1 MAYQRTT
8 KAQGFRQRVVPTN
21 EVTKY
26 TDLAKSLEKERKT
39 TVNDYKAASNEQIA
53 EMKRLSGL
61 EQQNDVYELAN
72 LRQFSKTLN
81 NTLESVATNII
92 KPITQSQIQDGIN
105 TAIQC
110 QQGDQSAC
118 EKVKLDDDQELQIQ
132 AQIAEQRTKV
142 TEATENIQKEWDEAG
157 FEADLR
163 QKYRLL
169 NLKKQNSN
177 SALGYRRGMLME
189 AATGYDAW
197 RDSILTGSSEDPLV
211 NGEVEYEGEKYKVSD
226 YYNIK
231 NNEIKQLIVGR
242 LQGEYI
248 ARNGAGLN
256 KSMVNKYL
264 TNPVVERTNIFN
276 QNEFNQAQRDYASQ
290 QLDDYKNEFLTN
302 YFSDL
307 DSDNGQ
313 KVAQLGIQEFLNNA
327 PGLMSALSVEGS
339 RYTASKTKLIEFLTD
354 TLTSEKFKNVD
365 DSEELL
371 SFLEEDKFYIAG
383 VSPKKKDG
391 TYELSSLSDL
401 FGSDL
406 DTDALRAEVFEAIAT
421 ESAKKLRGKEIQLNE
436 ELDGVFKKNG
446 DDIVTRQ
453 IELAEIYQKDEYYG
467 HYWANK
473 IFKQRDSSF
482 VATPPLNEVES
493 RKIMK
498 ELEEQY
504 DVKNGGK
511 INIYNVNVQRVD
523 TNVLTEYKEKGV
535 FGDPYDGDEGAK
547 KLHEGGVSNLE
558 KIVQDIFK
566 DRQLPEGEKDLQK
579 AAFINWVSPK
589 ILSTARKYSKLN
601 NSDIS
606 DGIQYAVAYYTQ
618 KLKAENEFGGLTEK
632 DIPTLAVEDS
642 GNISLLIND
651 ATGFTDAIYTSNS
664 KGLVSI
670 DKQSELHLDI
680 LQKAS
685 DGVAN
690 NNGYIFKKN
699 SIVKAPVFFKL
710 TDDGRPGI
718 IFEGLSKID
727 PLTTHPAVI
736 YNDQIVQ
743 VQGEGAKIEWNDKIK
758 AEIEEWQNLSV
769 DTRKALI
776 SNNDVRV
783 NSALKKEGYISLT
796 DLTQTLITPDGS
808 IPVREDEYSALLV
821 QAGVTDTFTYD
832 QFLARPD
839 LVERVIK
846 KKMINGLALIQGT
859 TNNNNQTIRK
869 LTAYMVTGDAENW
882 NKGDF
887 SNYSLEALN
896 AYHSGSNERLN
907 SIFNNNGLSLNS
919 FNVDVPFARD
929 IIDTDTD
936 NVLNIDLTT
945 VTSLEDLEAILA
957 RFNELSVP
965 DQKVNV
971 REYTPEDNP
980 SGMLEGPVSFQLRR
994 ILGKGWER
1002 VPNLEYAK
1010 YIKFKSDLEEKLYVT
1025 NVLENGVGFFW
1036 NNLARDDGSIQADY
1050 LNTYNFVQPNKN
1062 FEYMFLPA
1070 VENIIGKERLD
1081 SIREKGQNTAG
1092 ILELLRMEPEFSGV
1106 DTSNIEAGAFSE
1118 ITQED
1123 INREKRLDLE
1133 IEMLD
1138 IIHSGES
1145 TVDVTGNGYEAFNQG
1160 GKDKGK
1166 TVVGFSGTYG
1176 DHPANT
1182 GKKLTEMKIGDIL
1195 AIQDSG
1201 YNYKKYPKTEKG
1213 LKKLHDTGY
1222 IHAAGRYQF
1231 TRVGLREALKRSNIK
1246 ETDLFNEENQD
1257 KLAMI
1262 LLTQI
1267 GSSQWT
1273 SMEGNEK
1280 LNELLKK
1287 YKSIK

>member
-1 MAYQRTT
+1 MAYKRST
-8 KAQGFRQRVVPTN
+8 KAQGFRQRVVPNT
-21 EVTKY
+21 EAKQY
-26 TDLAKSLEKERKT
+26 TDLAKSLEKERKS
-39 TVNDYKAASNEQIA
+39 TVTDYKVAANEQIA

-81 NTLESVATNII
+81 NTLETVATNII
-92 KPITQSQIQDGIN
+92 KPITQNQIQDGIN

-132 AQIAEQRTKV
+132 AQVAKQRTEV
-142 TEATENIQKEWDEAG
+142 SEATDKIEKEWDEAG

-177 SALGYRRGMLME
+177 FALGYRRGMLME
-189 AATGYDAW
+189 AATGWDAY
-197 RDSILTGSSEDPLV
+197 RDSVLTGNSDDPIV
-211 NGEVEYEGEKYKVSD
+211 DREVEHEGETYRVGD

-231 NNEIKQLIVGR
+231 NTDVKEKIVAS

-248 ARNGAGLN
+248 TRHGTGLN

-264 TNPVVERTNIFN
+264 TSKVVERTNIFN
-276 QNEFNQAQRDYASQ
+276 QNEFNQAQRDYATQ
-290 QLDDYKNEFLTN
+290 QLDDYKDQFINF
-302 YFSDL
+302 YFTDL
-307 DSDNGQ
+307 DSENGQ
-313 KVAQLGIQEFLNNA
+313 ATAQLGIQEFLNNA

-371 SFLEEDKFYIAG
+371 SFLEQDKFYIAG
-383 VSPKKKDG
+383 VSKKKADG

-406 DTDALRAEVFEAIAT
+406 DTDALRAEVLESISSEARKTLAG
-421 ESAKKLRGKEIQLNE
+421 KKIQLNE
-436 ELDGVFKKNG
+436 ELDAVFIKNG
-446 DDIVTRQ
+446 DNIVNRQ

-467 HYWANK
+467 KYWANA

-482 VATPPLNEVES
+482 VVTPPLNEVES

-511 INIYNVNVQRVD
+511 INIFNVNVQRVD
-523 TNVLTEYKEKGV
+523 ANVLAEYKDKGV
-535 FGDPYDGDEGAK
+535 FGDPYDGDEAAK

-558 KIVQDIFK
+558 KIVKDIFDEK
-566 DRQLPEGEKDLQK
+566 ELPEGEKDLQT

-589 ILSTARKYSKLN
+589 ILSTARKYSELN
-601 NSDIS
+601 NTDIS
-606 DGIQYAVAYYTQ
+606 DGIQYAVGYYTQ
-618 KLKAENEFGGLTEK
+618 KLKAENSFGGLTPE
-632 DIPTLAVEDS
+632 DEPTLAVEDV
-642 GNISLLIND
+642 GNISLEIDQN
-651 ATGFTDAIYTSNS
+651 GFGADIYTSS
-664 KGLVSI
+664 TKGLVSV

-727 PLTTHPAVI
+727 PLTTHPAII
-736 YNDQIVQ
+736 YNDQIVLNGGKA
-743 VQGEGAKIEWNDKIK
+743 VEWNDEIK
-758 AEIEEWQNLSV
+758 AEIEEWKNLSV
-769 DTRKALI
+769 DTRKALT
-776 SNNDVRV
+776 SNVDVRV
-783 NSALKKEGYISLT
+783 NTALKKEGYISLT

-821 QAGVTDTFTYD
+821 QAGVTDTYTYD

-846 KKMINGLALIQGT
+846 KKMMNGLALIQGT
-859 TNNNNQTIRK
+859 TNNNNETIRK
-869 LTAYMVTGDAENW
+869 LTAYMITGDIENW

-907 SIFNNNGLSLNS
+907 SIFNNNGLSINS
-919 FNVDVPFARD
+919 FNVDVPFTRD
-929 IIDTDTD
+929 LIDTQPE
-936 NVLNIDLTT
+936 NILNLDLNTIT
-945 VTSLEDLEAILA
+945 NLEDLESTLA
-957 RFNELSVP
+957 KFNELEVP
-965 DQKVNV
+965 DQKINI
-971 REYTPEDNP
+971 REYSMFEQGTGAA
-980 SGMLEGPVSFQLRR
+980 SHQLRR

-1002 VPNLEYAK
+1002 EPNPEYAR
-1010 YIKFKSDLEEKLYVT
+1010 YIQFKEALEDKIGVMKVLRNHSNR
-1025 NVLENGVGFFW
+1025 NVLSPVGDFIYDTF
-1036 NNLARDDGSIQADY
+1036 LR
-1050 LNTYNFVQPNKN
+1050 LNFVDPNKVLEHQ
-1062 FEYMFLPA
+1062 FYPA
-1070 VENIIGKERLD
+1070 VKNIIGTQRFNEIKEKANNNED
-1081 SIREKGQNTAG
+1081 A
-1092 ILELLRMEPEFSGV
+1092 ILELLKLEPQFSGV
-1106 DTSNIEAGAFSE
+1106 DLSNTEPSTFTP
-1118 ITQED
+1118 ITNED
-1123 INREKRLDLE
+1123 VIREKKLELE

-1145 TVDVTGNGYEAFNQG
+1145 TVDTTGDGYEAFNQG
-1160 GKDKGK
+1160 GSNEGK
-1166 TVVGFSGTYG
+1166 TVEGFSGTYG

-1182 GKKLTEMKIGDIL
+1182 GKKLTEMSIKEIL

-1201 YNYKKYPKTEKG
+1201 YNTKLYPFTKEGTEKWHKSG
-1213 LKKLHDTGY
+1213 G

-1231 TRVGLREALKRSNIK
+1231 TRVGLREALKRSNLK

-1273 SMEGNEK
+1273 SMAGNEK

>member
-21 EVTKY
+21 EVKKY
-26 TDLAKSLEKERKT
+26 TDLAKSLEKERKS
-39 TVNDYKAASNEQIA
+39 TVTDYKVAANEQIA

-81 NTLESVATNII
+81 NTLETVATNII

-132 AQIAEQRTKV
+132 AQVAEQRTKV
-142 TEATENIQKEWDEAG
+142 QEATENIEKEWDEAG

-177 SALGYRRGMLME
+177 FALGYRRGMLME
-189 AATGYDAW
+189 AATGWDAY
-197 RDSILTGSSEDPLV
+197 RDSVLTGNSDDPIV
-211 NGEVEYEGEKYKVSD
+211 DREVEHEGETYRVGD

-231 NNEIKQLIVGR
+231 NTDVKEKIVAS

-248 ARNGAGLN
+248 TRNGAGLN

-264 TNPVVERTNIFN
+264 TSKVVERTNIFN
-276 QNEFNQAQRDYASQ
+276 QNEFNQAQRDYATQ
-290 QLDDYKNEFLTN
+290 QLDDYKDQFLN
-302 YFSDL
+302 FYFTDL
-307 DSDNGQ
+307 DSENG
-313 KVAQLGIQEFLNNA
+313 KATAQLGIQEFLNNA
-327 PGLMSALSVEGS
+327 PGLMSALNVEGS

-354 TLTSEKFKNVD
+354 TLSSEKFKNVD

-371 SFLEEDKFYIAG
+371 SFLEQDKFYIAG
-383 VSPKKKDG
+383 VSKKKTDG

-406 DTDALRAEVFEAIAT
+406 DTDAIRAEVLEAIA
-421 ESAKKLRGKEIQLNE
+421 SDARKKLAGQQIQLKE
-436 ELDGVFKKNG
+436 ELASLDVKYGN
-446 DDIVTRQ
+446 DIVGYE
-453 IELAEIYQKDEYYG
+453 IALAKIYQKEEYYG
-467 HYWANK
+467 KYWANA

-482 VATPPLNEVES
+482 KVTPPLDEVES

-498 ELEEQY
+498 ELEKAY

-511 INIYNVNVQRVD
+511 INIYNVNVQRID
-523 TNVLTEYKEKGV
+523 PKVLAEYKENDV
-535 FGDPYDGDEGAK
+535 FGDPYDGDETAK
-547 KLHEGGVSNLE
+547 KRHEVGVNDLE
-558 KIVQDIFK
+558 KTVK
-566 DRQLPEGEKDLQK
+566 GLLKGVNGLTEEDRDLQ
-579 AAFINWVSPK
+579 ATAFVNWVSPK
-589 ILSTARKYSKLN
+589 ILSVARSYSKMN
-601 NSDIS
+601 KVDID
-606 DGIQYAVAYYTQ
+606 DGIEFAINYYTQ
-618 KLKAENEFGGLTEK
+618 KLKASNGVEGVKPPDIVKGLEGDADNVDLTLGTNGFENEFYKSNIEGLTS
-632 DIPTLAVEDS
+632 V
-642 GNISLLIND
+642 
-651 ATGFTDAIYTSNS
+651 
-664 KGLVSI
+664 
-670 DKQSELHLDI
+670 DKQAKLENDI
-680 LQKAS
+680 LQTAS
-685 DGVAN
+685 DGIAN
-690 NNGYIFKKN
+690 NNGYIFKNN
-699 SIVKAPVFFKL
+699 SIVKADVFFEL
-710 TDDGRPGI
+710 TDDGRPGY
-718 IFEGLSKID
+718 IFNELSKRD
-727 PLTTHPAVI
+727 PITTHPAVI
-736 YNDQIVQ
+736 YNDQAVLAGRPK
-743 VQGEGAKIEWNDKIK
+743 VEWNDKIK
-758 AEIEEWQNLSV
+758 AEIEEWENLSV
-769 DTRKALI
+769 DTRKALT
-776 SNNDVRV
+776 SNVDVRV
-783 NSALKKEGYISLT
+783 NTALKKEGYISLT

-808 IPVREDEYSALLV
+808 IPVRQDEYSALLV
-821 QAGVTDTFTYD
+821 QAGVTDTYTYD

-846 KKMINGLALIQGT
+846 KKMMNGLALIEGT
-859 TNNNNQTIRK
+859 TNNNNETIRK
-869 LTAYMVTGDAENW
+869 LTAYMITGDAENW

-919 FNVDVPFARD
+919 FNVDVPFSRD
-929 IIDTDTD
+929 LIDTETE
-936 NVLNIDLTT
+936 NVLNVDLTT
-945 VTSLEDLEAILA
+945 VTSLEDLEATLA
-957 RFNELSVP
+957 KFNELEVP
-965 DQKVNV
+965 EQKINI
-971 REYTPEDNP
+971 REYTPNDNP
-980 SGMLEGPVSFQLRR
+980 SGMLEGPISFQLRR

-1002 VPNLEYAK
+1002 VPNPEYER
-1010 YIKFKSDLEEKLYVT
+1010 YIKFKADLEEKIYVS
-1025 NVLENGVGFFW
+1025 NVLENGVGFLW
-1036 NNLARDDGSIQADY
+1036 GNLDDGSIQASY
-1050 LNTYNFVQPNKN
+1050 MSMYSSPQKN
-1062 FEYMFLPA
+1062 FDYVFLPA

-1081 SIREKGQNTAG
+1081 IIREKGQSTDG
-1092 ILELLRMEPEFSGV
+1092 ILELLKMEPEFSGI
-1106 DTSNIEAGAFSE
+1106 DTSNLEASGFSE
-1118 ITQED
+1118 PTQEE
-1123 INREKRLDLE
+1123 INNEKRLELE

-1160 GKDKGK
+1160 GSNEGK
-1166 TVVGFSGTYG
+1166 TVEGFSGTYG

-1182 GKKLTEMKIGDIL
+1182 GKKLTEMTIGDIL

-1201 YNYKKYPKTEKG
+1201 YNTKLYPFTKEGTEKWHKSG
-1213 LKKLHDTGY
+1213 G

-1231 TRVGLREALKRSNIK
+1231 TNIGLREALKRSNLK

-1257 KLAMI
+1257 TLAMI

-1273 SMEGNEK
+1273 SMQGNEK

>member
-8 KAQGFRQRVVPTN
+8 KAQGFRQRVVPNTEN
-21 EVTKY
+21 KQY
-26 TDLAKSLEKERKT
+26 TDLAKSLEKERKS
-39 TVNDYKAASNEQIA
+39 TVTDYKLAANEQIA
-53 EMKRLSGL
+53 EMKRLDGL
-61 EQQNDVYELAN
+61 QTKEDQYELDN

-81 NTLESVATNII
+81 NALDTVATNIL
-92 KPITQSQIQDGIN
+92 KPMAEGQIEKGISA
-105 TAIQC
+105 AIRC
-110 QQGDQSAC
+110 QQGDEEAC
-118 EKVKLDDDQELQIQ
+118 AVVKLNDDQEFQIQ
-132 AQIAEQRTKV
+132 TRIAEQRKAV
-142 TEATENIQKEWDEAG
+142 NEATDKIKEEWDEAG
-157 FEADLR
+157 FEAELR
-163 QKYRLL
+163 QEYRLL
-169 NLKKQNSN
+169 NLKKQNAN
-177 SALGYRRGMLME
+177 FAIGYRRGMLME

-197 RDSILTGSSEDPLV
+197 RDSILTGNSDDPLV
-211 NGEVEYEGEKYKVSD
+211 EREVEHNGETYRVGD
-226 YYNIK
+226 YYSIK
-231 NNEIKQLIVGR
+231 DTDVKEKIVGA

-248 ARNGAGLN
+248 KQNGIGLN
-256 KSMVNKYL
+256 EYMVNKYL
-264 TNPVVERTNIFN
+264 TNKVVERTNIFN
-276 QNEFNQAQRDYASQ
+276 QNEFKSAQRDWASEQ
-290 QLDDYKNEFLTN
+290 IDYHTDQFKNFIFT
-302 YFSDL
+302 DL
-307 DSDNGQ
+307 DSENG
-313 KVAQLGIQEFLNNA
+313 VNTAQLGVQEFLNNA
-327 PGLMSALSVEGS
+327 PGIMEALGVDGS
-339 RYTASKTKLIEFLTD
+339 RYTASKTKLIEILTE
-354 TLTSEKFKNVD
+354 TLTSEKFKNLD
-365 DSEELL
+365 DSEALL

-383 VSPKKKDG
+383 VSKKNADG

-406 DTDALRAEVFEAIAT
+406 DTDALRAEVLESISTEARKTLAG
-421 ESAKKLRGKEIQLNE
+421 KKIQLNE
-436 ELDGVFKKNG
+436 ELDAVFIKNG
-446 DDIVTRQ
+446 DDIVNRQ
-453 IELAEIYQKDEYYG
+453 IELAAIYQKEEYYG
-467 HYWANK
+467 KYWANA

-482 VATPPLNEVES
+482 IVTPPLNEVES

-511 INIYNVNVQRVD
+511 INIFNVNVQRVD
-523 TNVLTEYKEKGV
+523 ANVLAEYKDKGV

-558 KIVQDIFK
+558 KIVEDIFEQ
-566 DRQLPEGEKDLQK
+566 RQIPEGEKELQT

-589 ILSTARKYSKLN
+589 ILSTARKYSELN
-601 NSDIS
+601 NTDIS
-606 DGIQYAVAYYTQ
+606 DGIQYAVGYYTQ
-618 KLKAENEFGGLTEK
+618 KLKAENSFGGLTP
-632 DIPTLAVEDS
+632 DNMPTLAVEDA
-642 GNISLLIND
+642 GDISLLIDTN
-651 ATGFTDAIYTSNS
+651 GFGDAIYTTNS
-664 KGLVSI
+664 KGLVSV

-710 TDDGRPGI
+710 TEDDRPGI
-718 IFEGLSKID
+718 IFEALSRID
-727 PLTTHPAVI
+727 PLTTHPAII
-736 YNDQIVQ
+736 YNDQIVLNGGKA
-743 VQGEGAKIEWNDKIK
+743 VEWNDEIK
-758 AEIEEWQNLSV
+758 AEIEEWKNLSV
-769 DTRKALI
+769 DTRKALT
-776 SNNDVRV
+776 SNVDVRV
-783 NSALKKEGYISLT
+783 NTALKKEGYISLT

-821 QAGVTDTFTYD
+821 QAGVTDTYTYD

-846 KKMINGLALIQGT
+846 KKMMNGLELIQGT
-859 TNNNNQTIRK
+859 TNNNNEIIRK
-869 LTAYMVTGDAENW
+869 LTAYMITGDAENW

-907 SIFNNNGLSLNS
+907 SLFNNNGLSLNS
-919 FNVDVPFARD
+919 FNVDVPFSRD
-929 IIDTDTD
+929 LIDTETD
-936 NVLNIDLTT
+936 NVLNVDLTT
-945 VTSLEDLEAILA
+945 VTSLEDLEATLTK
-957 RFNELSVP
+957 FNELDVP
-965 DQKVNV
+965 EQKINI
-971 REYTPEDNP
+971 REYSMFEQ
-980 SGMLEGPVSFQLRR
+980 GAGPISHQLRR

-1002 VPNLEYAK
+1002 VPNPEYAR
-1010 YIKFKSDLEEKLYVT
+1010 YIKFKEDLEEKIYVS
-1025 NVLENGVGFFW
+1025 NVLENGVGFLW
-1036 NNLARDDGSIQADY
+1036 GNLDDGSIQAQY
-1050 LNTYNFVQPNKN
+1050 MSMYSSPQKN
-1062 FEYMFLPA
+1062 FDYVFLPA

-1081 SIREKGQNTAG
+1081 SIREKGQTTDG
-1092 ILELLRMEPEFSGV
+1092 ILELLKMEPEFSGV
-1106 DTSNIEAGAFSE
+1106 DTSNLEASFFTEA
-1118 ITQED
+1118 TQEQ
-1123 INREKRLDLE
+1123 INNEKKLELE

-1145 TVDVTGNGYEAFNQG
+1145 TVDVTGDGYEAFNQG
-1160 GKDKGK
+1160 GSNEGK
-1166 TVVGFSGTYG
+1166 TVEGFSGTYG

-1182 GKKLTEMKIGDIL
+1182 GKKLTEMSIKEIL

-1201 YNYKKYPKTEKG
+1201 YNTKLYPFTKEGTEKWHKSG
-1213 LKKLHDTGY
+1213 G

-1231 TRVGLREALKRSNIK
+1231 TRVGLREALKRSDLK